1 MNSQKSMETES
12 GRIFP
17 IWDEDWD
24 GVQRKRIHGNFSLWR
39 DMIR

>member
-17 IWDEDWD
+17 IWDQDRD
-24 GVQRKRIHGNFSLWR
+24 DVQRKRIHGKFSL
-39 DMIR
+39 